1 MLVIDS
7 IPLEPAHEA
16 PGTQKF
22 KGVWTPL
29 PTLEIS
35 ECCESETAETPIP
48 RLYIRIQHDS
58 VACMTQRRPTSFD
71 IAALAGVSQPTVSRA
86 LSGSASVSEETR
98 RRVLEAAEQLHYKVD
113 KNASGLRRQQ
123 SKTLALL
130 FFEEWPED
138 ALINPF
144 YLSLVGPMVRRCA
157 EHGYDLLI
165 SFQQL
170 SSDWHVDYEDSRKA
184 DGIILLGYGD
194 YLEHRPRLERLVAR
208 GAHFVR
214 WGSAGEGSLGTTVS
228 SDNEQGGF
236 DAITHLLQ
244 QGRRK
249 IAFVGTAGPGF
260 PEVHERWRGYCR
272 ALRAAGIEPDE
283 RLRADAAPDE
293 GEGRAAAERL
303 LARGV
308 EFDSIFAASDV
319 AAIGAM
325 HALQQAGRIVPQAV
339 AIVGFD
345 DIPAASLA
353 SPPLTTVTQDA
364 HHAAEALVDAL
375 IESIETGSAR
385 DRVLPVRL
393 TVRESSISH

>member
-1 MLVIDS
+1 
-7 IPLEPAHEA
+7 
-16 PGTQKF
+16 
-22 KGVWTPL
+22 
-29 PTLEIS
+29 
-35 ECCESETAETPIP
+35 
-48 RLYIRIQHDS
+48 
-58 VACMTQRRPTSFD
+58 MTQRRPTSFD

-86 LSGSASVSEETR
+86 LSGSPSVSEATR
-98 RRVLEAAEQLHYKVD
+98 RRVLEAAEQLNYKVD

-123 SKTLALL
+123 SRTLALL

-144 YLSLVGPMVRRCA
+144 YLSLVGPMLRRCA

-194 YLEHRPRLERLVAR
+194 YLEHRPRLERLVER

-214 WGSAGEGSLGTTVS
+214 WGSGGEGSLGTTVS

-236 DAITHLLQ
+236 DATTHLLQ
-244 QGRRK
+244 QGRRR
-249 IAFVGTAGPGF
+249 IAFIGTAGPGF

-272 ALRAAGIEPDE
+272 ALRAAGIEADDA
-283 RLRADAAPDE
+283 LRADAAPDE
-293 GEGRAAAERL
+293 SEGRAAAEQL

-308 EFDSIFAASDV
+308 DFDAVFAASDV

-325 HALQQAGRIVPQAV
+325 HALQHAGRGVPETAV
-339 AIVGFD
+339 VGFD

-353 SPPLTTVTQDA
+353 SPPLTTVTQDSRQ
-364 HHAAEALVDAL
+364 AAETLVDAL
-375 IESIETGSAR
+375 IESIETGSAP

-393 TVRESSISH
+393 TVRDSSIRRESHHQVA

>member
-1 MLVIDS
+1 M
-7 IPLEPAHEA
+7 
-16 PGTQKF
+16 
-22 KGVWTPL
+22 
-29 PTLEIS
+29 
-35 ECCESETAETPIP
+35 
-48 RLYIRIQHDS
+48 
-58 VACMTQRRPTSFD
+58 MQRRPTSFD

-86 LSGSASVSEETR
+86 LSGSPSVSEETR

-130 FFEEWPED
+130 FFEEWPEG

-170 SSDWHVDYEDSRKA
+170 SSDWHVDYEDARKA

-194 YLEHRPRLERLVAR
+194 YLEYRPRLEQLVAR

-214 WGSAGEGSLGTTVS
+214 WGTVGEGQIGTTVS

-236 DAITHLLQ
+236 DATTHLLQ
-244 QGRRK
+244 QGRRR
-249 IAFVGTAGPGF
+249 IAFIGTAGAGF
-260 PEVHERWRGYCR
+260 PEVDARWRGYCR
-272 ALRAAGIEPDE
+272 ALHAAGTQPDE
-283 RLRADAAPDE
+283 ALRVDAAPE
-293 GEGRAAAERL
+293 EAEGRTAAEQL

-308 EFDSIFAASDV
+308 EVDAIFAASDV

-325 HALQQAGRIVPQAV
+325 HALQHAGRGVPEIAV
-339 AIVGFD
+339 VGFD

-353 SPPLTTVTQDA
+353 SPPLTTITQDA
-364 HHAAEALVDAL
+364 HAAAEALVDTL
-375 IESIETGSAR
+375 IESIETGSAK

-393 TVRESSISH
+393 TVRESSVAA